1 MLHLI
6 WMFIVGVVVGAI
18 ARWIMPGGSAA
29 GSRFAV
35 WMVQRLRLWCAT
47 ALISVLVVAC
57 AMIGGDPI
65 KVQVVGLEPLQGQG
79 MELRFAAKLRV
90 QNPNETPIDY
100 DGIAVEL
107 EVRGSAFASGVSDAR
122 GTIPRYGETVVT
134 VPVTVSA
141 FAIVR
146 QAMGFAS
153 GDRSKIDYVLRG
165 KVGGSSF
172 GNVRFESR
180 GELELP
186 RAAATPPQ

>member
-1 MLHLI
+1 MLIL
-6 WMFIVGVVVGAI
+6 M
-18 ARWIMPGGSAA
+18 AA
-29 GSRFAV
+29 
-35 WMVQRLRLWCAT
+35 CAT
-47 ALISVLVVAC
+47 
-57 AMIGGDPI
+57 MGDPI

-90 QNPNETPIDY
+90 QNPNEAPIDY

-107 EVRGSAFASGVSDAR
+107 EVRGNAFASGVSDAR

-141 FAIVR
+141 FAMVR

-165 KVGGSSF
+165 KVGGSTF
-172 GNVRFESR
+172 GSVRFESR

-186 RAAATPPQ
+186 GAATTPPQ